1 MAKGTT
7 HIAVWEGQTFTR
19 TSKSHTY
26 SHMVAM
32 KEVRSD
38 ARAYS
43 EKTARSSWK
52 MNLSYLT
59 QTAEGTAP
67 SYAYMTRYNATPEEF
82 AFAKAERMEEAKA
95 TLAYGEE
102 GAVARELAMFDER
115 WPESEAYRYGSLG
128 WASRRDLAEKNLA
141 GIRTRYAHFAPN
153 AEYAIL
159 PTIIGA

>member
-19 TSKSHTY
+19 TSKSRTY

-43 EKTARSSWK
+43 EKSARSCWK
-52 MNLSYLT
+52 LNLDYLT

-67 SYAYMTRYNATPEEF
+67 SYAYMARYNATPEEF
-82 AFAKAERMEEAKA
+82 AAAKAEGMEKAKA
-95 TLAYGEE
+95 ALAAGEE
-102 GAVARELAMFDER
+102 GAVARSLAEFDAR
-115 WPESEAYRYGSLG
+115 WPASEAYRYGDLG

-141 GIRTRYAHFAPN
+141 GIRSRYAHFAPN

-159 PTIIGA
+159 PAIIGA

>member
-1 MAKGTT
+1 MPKGTK

-19 TSKSHTY
+19 TSQSRTY

-38 ARAYS
+38 ARAHS
-43 EKTARSSWK
+43 EKIARSSWRL
-52 MNLSYLT
+52 NLSYLT

-67 SYAYMTRYNATPEEF
+67 SYAYMARYMATPEEF
-82 AFAKAERMEEAKA
+82 AAAKAERMEEAKA
-95 TLAYGEE
+95 ELAAGEE
-102 GAVARELAMFDER
+102 GAVARSLAEFDAR
-115 WPESEAYRYGSLG
+115 WPASEAYRYGDLG

-141 GIRTRYAHFAPN
+141 GLRSRYGHFAPN

-159 PTIIGA
+159 PAIIGA